1 MISIT
6 HNSKPVVFV
15 ADVHLSPSRPDITQ
29 AFHDFLDNLEAIDAL
44 YIMGDL
50 FEVWLGRDL
59 VGSLSPTLDKLQ
71 ATSQRF
77 PIYFCCGNRDFL
89 LNEQE
94 AQKLGFH
101 WLPDHQVIDLFG
113 QPTLVLHGDTLC
125 TDDVR
130 YQKYRRL
137 IHIKWLQKL
146 FLRTPHAFRHW
157 VHKKIAHQS
166 QADKKVKAEAIMDVN
181 AQAVQALCEQH
192 QVQGL
197 IHGHT
202 HRPNLHQTPFPRFVV
217 GDWYQ
222 QSSVLTIDRQG
233 HQLNQRP
240 LK

>member
-29 AFHDFLDNLEAIDAL
+29 AFHDFLDNLKGIDAL

-59 VGSLSPTLDKLQ
+59 VGSLSATLDKLQ

-94 AQKLGFH
+94 AQSLGLH
-101 WLPDHQVIDLFG
+101 WLPDHQVINLFG
-113 QPTLVLHGDTLC
+113 QRTLVLHGDTLC

-130 YQKYRRL
+130 YQKYRRF

-146 FLRTPHAFRHW
+146 FLKTPHTLRHW
-157 VHKKIAHQS
+157 VHRKIVSQS
-166 QADKKVKAEAIMDVN
+166 HIDKQDKTEAIMDVN
-181 AQAVQALCEQH
+181 AQAVANLCTKHQA
-192 QVQGL
+192 QGL

-202 HRPNLHQTPFPRFVV
+202 HRPALHQTPYPRFVV

-222 QSSVLTIDRQG
+222 QSSVLTIDVHG
-233 HQLNQRP
+233 HQLQHHP
-240 LK
+240 L